1 MKLSE
6 IRLFLSGDIVF
17 PKNGKILK
25 NNSVLLPSWLIN
37 QVAQNKKIRL
47 SWTQTKIFQ
56 QVQMEIAQNFDKI
69 MPNIMPFESA
79 KNSLLLPSP
88 DFTKNVFTKFSP
100 FCFLQVLSL
109 SLPVYETQNI
119 IIMEPNKQ
127 LRSGFLYV
135 MPNSIYFALIKR
147 ISVLSV
153 HFPQKTYFKP
163 CNARRAP
170 WKNWWFFMIHRACHP
185 TWKG

>member
-1 MKLSE
+1 
-6 IRLFLSGDIVF
+6 
-17 PKNGKILK
+17 
-25 NNSVLLPSWLIN
+25 
-37 QVAQNKKIRL
+37 
-47 SWTQTKIFQ
+47 
-56 QVQMEIAQNFDKI
+56 MEIAQNFDKI

-79 KNSLLLPSP
+79 KNSLLLSSP

-109 SLPVYETQNI
+109 WLPVYETQNI

-127 LRSGFLYV
+127 LRSGFLHV

-147 ISVLSV
+147 ISVLPV

-163 CNARRAP
+163 CNARRAT
-170 WKNWWFFMIHRACHP
+170 WKN
-185 TWKG
+185 